1 MRLFGH
7 PAKNLADVVRE
18 VCMWNQ
24 SFFNFCF
31 LMLLLTVL
39 AAHHPLIGQNSDIDL
54 DSDGQISSTIVRP
67 AELSNAM
74 SFFEKTWLRAMLMR
88 EWMLEYNSSE
98 WEIFNATNPAETDL
112 LEARFH
118 VGNAEVLADA
128 MSENDRAATELARA
142 QNSLEAVQAL
152 GDRRL
157 DPQLKTVE
165 TEITAAQRSE
175 ADSAFPNVPFET
187 IKTNLDH
194 LIQTVRASQ
203 T

>member
-1 MRLFGH
+1 
-7 PAKNLADVVRE
+7 
-18 VCMWNQ
+18 MWNQ

-39 AAHHPLIGQNSDIDL
+39 AAHHPLIGRNSDIDL

-165 TEITAAQRSE
+165 TEITGAQRSE

>member
-1 MRLFGH
+1 
-7 PAKNLADVVRE
+7 
-18 VCMWNQ
+18 MWNQ

-31 LMLLLTVL
+31 LMLLLTL
-39 AAHHPLIGQNSDIDL
+39 LTTHHPLIGQNSDIDL
-54 DSDGQISSTIVRP
+54 DSDGQLSSALRP
-67 AELSNAM
+67 AEVTEAI
-74 SFFEKTWLRAMLMR
+74 SFFKKTWLRAMLMR

-165 TEITAAQRSE
+165 TEITAAERSE
-175 ADSAFPNVPFET
+175 ADSAFSNVPFET